1 MVVAEVMSNK
11 MTAKPSTARM
21 ETTLQTSSKWPSP
34 TELES
39 TQTPKE
45 PEVGYLEKTK
55 EAAIMSGRYYEQSVD
70 DNLNS
75 VKLY

>member
-1 MVVAEVMSNK
+1 MVDAEVMRIK

-21 ETTLQTSSKWPSP
+21 ETTQQTSSKQPSP

-39 TQTPKE
+39 TQTTKE

-55 EAAIMSGRYYEQSVD
+55 DAAVMSGRYYEQSVD
-70 DNLNS
+70 DHF
-75 VKLY
+75 K